1 MSAGSHFATALS
13 GVGGQRVAE
22 GWQRRRRV
30 MAAMV
35 ALPVAVVAIAAA
47 ALTDVWHSGGGPGG
61 S

>member
-1 MSAGSHFATALS
+1 MRRRYLGW
-13 GVGGQRVAE
+13 GGQRVAE